1 MDKLQ
6 KILLQLKDLGC
17 CCIKIS
23 YEHEGA
29 LLNEI
34 ISMRYLTASIGLG
47 LSIKIGGCEAKRDI
61 VDCIDIG
68 CDTIVAP
75 MVDSS
80 FALNKFLNSLNQY
93 GYCREKGFNLET
105 INAFNCLDELSRDFS
120 KLDFVTVGRVD
131 FVRSLNKNITFV
143 DTDEMFEMVK
153 KVFIKAREN
162 NTKCYL
168 GGAISIDSKDFIGKL
183 LEEKLLDKF
192 ETRYVIFD
200 CQVIDFNKLD
210 ELFYLANVFEVEW
223 LKYINSK
230 YTLLANK
237 DLQRIKM
244 LESKEKELQIEI
256 EIQRNNNIYDSL
268 KRMSEDLEKK
278 DNELEIVNKQIFKN
292 EQLITNL
299 KNEND
304 SLKITY
310 SNNESKF
317 NEQIK
322 SLNKL
327 LNYKCEMLESKEKEL
342 QIEIERNNNINDS
355 LKKNDNQLEIINKQ
369 IFNNEQLITNL
380 KNENDFLKDI
390 NDSLKI
396 TYSNNETN
404 FNEQIKSL
412 NKLLNYKCE
421 MVESK
426 EKELQ
431 IEVQRNKNINDSLKR
446 MSEELKKNDISIS
459 ILDNQI
465 DDLKNVIIN
474 LNALNTDL
482 RNELHSKNDIIS
494 KKDNHIEIL
503 TNKLKNDNLFDDN
516 LFDDTQIIHNNKLS
530 DTNNKLS
537 DTIYMVYQ
545 YKYTNNC
552 DVTGIGDFIRGC
564 FYILQMK
571 DIYKFNTSIIINKH
585 PIKKYLQHFSTIEDL
600 TSEIESNIYFFK
612 EINHKYIVNNGI
624 INYQHINIEDKFLTF
639 IKRLPNLE
647 ENKYMYLINH
657 PKEDNITSN
666 HKNIIKT
673 LFSPTEYISNI
684 VDLAIN
690 NLNFEKGK
698 FNVLHARM
706 SDKCFSE
713 NEDNEKNNMN
723 NIITNFFII
732 KKFLID
738 NHSENPILVISN
750 SIQLKKLLIAN
761 FPNMK
766 TIFHEICHI
775 ADSTIINDDSKI
787 INTLKEFFIMSH
799 ASNIYSF
806 SVYEH
811 GSGFS
816 KWCAKMYDIPYKCMK
831 LQ

>member
-304 SLKITY
+304 
-310 SNNESKF
+310 
-317 NEQIK
+317 
-322 SLNKL
+322 
-327 LNYKCEMLESKEKEL
+327 
-342 QIEIERNNNINDS
+342 
-355 LKKNDNQLEIINKQ
+355 
-369 IFNNEQLITNL
+369 
-380 KNENDFLKDI
+380 FLKDI
-390 NDSLKI
+390 NASLKI

-816 KWCAKMYDIPYKCMK
+816 KWCAKMYDIPYKCMR